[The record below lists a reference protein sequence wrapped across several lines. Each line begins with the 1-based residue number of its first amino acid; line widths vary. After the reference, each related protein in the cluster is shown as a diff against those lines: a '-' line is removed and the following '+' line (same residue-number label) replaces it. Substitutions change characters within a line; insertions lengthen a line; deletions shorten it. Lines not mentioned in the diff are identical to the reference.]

1 MTARTALPSRWQ
13 NSHKGESINCS
24 CRRRAHR
31 VVSYSFEVPRFVGN
45 LCYASVMTLDDLSP
59 EARSQILLASSQVP
73 RRVREAFIDAAV
85 AAFGKRDVI
94 KTMGDLR
101 EFLAKMQRGYRVAPT
116 KE

>member
-1 MTARTALPSRWQ
+1 MR
-13 NSHKGESINCS
+13 
-24 CRRRAHR
+24 
-31 VVSYSFEVPRFVGN
+31 FE
-45 LCYASVMTLDDLSP
+45 DLSP